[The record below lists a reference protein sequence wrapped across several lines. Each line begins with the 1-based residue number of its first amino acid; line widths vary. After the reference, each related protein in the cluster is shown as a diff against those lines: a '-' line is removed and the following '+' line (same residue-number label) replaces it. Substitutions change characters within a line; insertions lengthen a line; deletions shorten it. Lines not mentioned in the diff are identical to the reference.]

1 MPGQFKKMWKKV
13 GDQWL
18 RTHVTWLRAGDIF
31 QVEGDEKAYMAN
43 SDPRSGRQGIPIV
56 SRVEAQLP
64 DEQKHHC

>member
-31 QVEGDEKAYMAN
+31 QVDGDPMAYMAS
-43 SDPRSGRQGIPIV
+43 SDPREDKSGLPNV
-56 SRVEAQLP
+56 ARVEAAIK
-64 DEQKHHC
+64 DELKHHS